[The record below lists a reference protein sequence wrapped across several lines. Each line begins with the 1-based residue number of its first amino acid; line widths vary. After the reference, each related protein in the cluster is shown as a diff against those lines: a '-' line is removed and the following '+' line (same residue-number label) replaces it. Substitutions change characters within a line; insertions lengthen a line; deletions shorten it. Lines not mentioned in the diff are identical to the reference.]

1 MANKCVFIL
10 GGVRSGKSRFA
21 QELATKLGGEVL
33 FVATAQARDEEMRA
47 RIIEHQ
53 KNRPAN
59 FRTLEI
65 TSGIGSRLKAG
76 IGDARVVLIDCL
88 TLLISN
94 LLNDDRYQEYEERVL
109 KEINGLIAAVNQL
122 EANVIIVSNEV
133 GLGLV
138 PENRLGRD
146 YRDLLGKAHQLIAGR
161 ASDVYFMVAGLPLK
175 VK

>member
-1 MANKCVFIL
+1 MADKCVFIL

-21 QELATKLGGEVL
+21 QELAVKLGGEVL
-33 FVATAQARDEEMRA
+33 FVATAQAHDQEMRA
-47 RIIEHQ
+47 RITEHQ

-65 TSGIGSRLKAG
+65 TSGLGPGLKAG
-76 IGDARVVLIDCL
+76 LGEARVVLIDCL

-94 LLNDDRYQEYEERVL
+94 LWHDDNYAEYERRVL
-109 KEINGLIAAVNQL
+109 KEINGLIATIDRLAVSF
-122 EANVIIVSNEV
+122 IIVSNEV

-138 PENRLGRD
+138 PTNRLGRQF
-146 YRDLLGKAHQLIAGR
+146 RDLLGKVHQLIAAR
-161 ASDVYFMVAGLPLK
+161 ASDVYFMVAGLPLR

>member
-1 MANKCVFIL
+1 LIL
-10 GGVRSGKSRFA
+10 GGARSGKSRFA

-33 FVATAQARDEEMRA
+33 FVATAQAHDEEMRA

-65 TSGIGSRLKAG
+65 TSGLGPRLKAG
-76 IGDARVVLIDCL
+76 LQDARVVLIDCL

-94 LLNDDRYQEYEERVL
+94 LLNDDNYQEYEKRVL
-109 KEINGLIAAVNQL
+109 KEMNGLIAAVNQL
-122 EANVIIVSNEV
+122 EASFIIVSSEV

-146 YRDLLGKAHQLIAGR
+146 YRDLLGKAHQLIAGS